1 MKLKKIAILLGAALM
16 AIPSMAQYEGTRVYD
31 RVGHGADSVKALQNL
46 SLFQT
51 AIKQKD
57 FAGAY
62 TPWKEL
68 LEKAPFSQLGIY
80 ANGAY
85 MLASLFEQTQDV
97 EQKQTY
103 FKELMN
109 LYDVRMKNLDG
120 LNSFTKEA
128 QRATPGDVLAYKAY
142 YHTMYG
148 PKGDPNY
155 KLSDSYD
162 LFSQSL
168 KLINENGAKEVKGF
182 ILDMYFRVSNAMFL
196 NNRKG
201 FREQFLQ
208 DYLDSKEVC
217 DKMLAKANEESDT
230 AKARAIVA
238 EYDAPLNTI
247 EGLFAESKAA
257 EPKHIIALFTPKV
270 EANKNNLAYLK
281 SALTLMSENNCDTAE
296 VYYKA
301 AQYAYAIEPSYESAI
316 GCAQYSQKQG
326 KNAEVATYYAK
337 ALELCEN
344 DTKKS
349 IIALKIASAMS
360 KSGNIKEAYTYLDK
374 AVQFNPAQAGQSYFL
389 RANFLTKEG
398 KYGEAIANCNKAAEA
413 DITYSGKAERLKG
426 NILEAQRRMAE
437 HQRQV
442 NEYNKAVAD
451 QKAEEDFW
459 KAGN

>member
-1 MKLKKIAILLGAALM
+1 MKFKKIALLLSVAALS
-16 AIPSMAQYEGTRVYD
+16 IPTMAQYEGTRVYD
-31 RVGHGADSVKALQNL
+31 RVGHGPDSIKALQNL

-51 AIKQKD
+51 AIQQKN
-57 FAGAY
+57 FADAY

-68 LEKAPFSQLGIY
+68 IEKAPFSQLGIY

-85 MLASLFEQTQDV
+85 MLASFFEQTEDV
-97 EQKQTY
+97 AQKQVY
-103 FKELMN
+103 FKELMG
-109 LYDVRMKNLDG
+109 LYDTRMKNLDG
-120 LNSFTKEA
+120 LNSFTKEE
-128 QRATPGDVLAYKAY
+128 QRSTPGDVLAYKAY

-155 KLSDSYD
+155 KISDSYD
-162 LFSQSL
+162 LFSKSI
-168 KLINENGAKEVKGF
+168 KLINESGAKEVRGF
-182 ILDMYFRVSNAMFL
+182 ILDLHFRVSNAMFL

-217 DKMLAKANEESDT
+217 DKMLNQAKEETDT

-247 EGLFAESKAA
+247 ESLFAESKAA
-257 EPKHIIALFTPKV
+257 EPQHIIALFTPKV
-270 EANKNNLAYLK
+270 EANKTNLSYLK
-281 SALTLMSENNCDTAE
+281 SALRLMSENNCDTAD

-301 AQYAYAIEPSYESAI
+301 AQYAYAIEPSFESAI
-316 GCAQYSQKQG
+316 GCAQYSQKIG
-326 KNAEVATYYAK
+326 KNADVATYYAK
-337 ALELCEN
+337 ALELSEN
-344 DTKKS
+344 DKQKG
-349 IIALKIASAMS
+349 IICLKIASAMS
-360 KSGNIKEAYTYLDK
+360 KSGNMKEAYTYLDK
-374 AVQFNPAQAGQSYFL
+374 AAEFNPSLTGQSYFL
-389 RANFLTKEG
+389 RANFLTKEH
-398 KYGEAIANCNKAAEA
+398 KFSEAIASCNKAAEI

-426 NILEAQRRMAE
+426 NILEAQRRIAE